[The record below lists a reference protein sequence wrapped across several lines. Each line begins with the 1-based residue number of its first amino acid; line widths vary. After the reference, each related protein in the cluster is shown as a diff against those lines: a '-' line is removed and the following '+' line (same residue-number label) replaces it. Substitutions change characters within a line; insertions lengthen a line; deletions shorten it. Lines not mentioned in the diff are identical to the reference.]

1 MPVATLVTTPTHTRV
16 NRLPIHMTP
25 SAILTQGGMTLVK
38 RQFSVLFLLCH
49 MVLLCSLSVTAL
61 AQGSDDEKL
70 FNQFMQL
77 VEKGDYDA
85 AQQINIDVLRL
96 DAKQRE
102 RRNDAPT
109 ATLAPN
115 VDGERVGSWSDA
127 AKLAKSKGKDASGY
141 EARARKEKK

>member
-1 MPVATLVTTPTHTRV
+1 MPTYEYRCEHCGAEFDKL
-16 NRLPIHMTP
+16 LPIARYKEPQDCPECGKGPAKKMI
-25 SAILTQGGMTLVK
+25 SGGSGFILRGDGWAGKNMK
-38 RQFSVLFLLCH
+38 I
-49 MVLLCSLSVTAL
+49 
-61 AQGSDDEKL
+61 K
-70 FNQFMQL
+70 NQMRA
-77 VEKGDYDA
+77 K
-85 AQQINIDVLRL
+85 NKRL